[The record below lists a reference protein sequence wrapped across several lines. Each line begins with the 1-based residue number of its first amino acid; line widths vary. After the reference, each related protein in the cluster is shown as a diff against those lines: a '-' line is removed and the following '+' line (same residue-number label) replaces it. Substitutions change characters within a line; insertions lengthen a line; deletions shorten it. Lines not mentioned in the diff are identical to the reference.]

1 MKYTEITFTITPD
14 SETARD
20 LVSALSGDCGVD
32 SLEERDDHLIGYVA
46 TDCFDPVGLQSVLD
60 DFPMPDVKVTFS
72 AQQLEDHNWNEV
84 WEAHGFDPIDVD
96 GRCIIYDA
104 KRGLPGHDPSVSSD
118 AASPDAVSRDE
129 APLYVGIEAVQ
140 AFGSGTHETTQMIV
154 SSLLDMPLKGK
165 RVLDCG
171 CGTGIL
177 GIVAAKLGAREVVGY
192 DLDDWSVRNAQHN
205 GEINGVEMEIFEGD
219 KQVLSHVS
227 GLFDLILAN
236 INRNVLLADMDSF
249 VEVLAHD
256 GSLILSGFY
265 EMDIPLLEEA
275 ATRQGLVVS
284 RVSARGD
291 WRCLLLQRPSAQ
303 G

>member
-1 MKYTEITFTITPD
+1 M
-14 SETARD
+14 
-20 LVSALSGDCGVD
+20 
-32 SLEERDDHLIGYVA
+32 
-46 TDCFDPVGLQSVLD
+46 
-60 DFPMPDVKVTFS
+60 
-72 AQQLEDHNWNEV
+72 
-84 WEAHGFDPIDVD
+84 
-96 GRCIIYDA
+96 
-104 KRGLPGHDPSVSSD
+104 LPSW
-118 AASPDAVSRDE
+118 R
-129 APLYVGIEAVQ
+129 
-140 AFGSGTHETTQMIV
+140 
-154 SSLLDMPLKGK
+154 
-165 RVLDCG
+165 
-171 CGTGIL
+171 
-177 GIVAAKLGAREVVGY
+177 REVVGY
-192 DLDDWSVRNAQHN
+192 DIDDWSVRNAQHN

-265 EMDIPLLEEA
+265 EMDIPLLEET

>member
-104 KRGLPGHDPSVSSD
+104 KRGLEGHDPSVSSD
-118 AASPDAVSRDE
+118 AASRDE

-140 AFGSGTHETTQMIV
+140 AFGSGTHETT
-154 SSLLDMPLKGK
+154 
-165 RVLDCG
+165 
-171 CGTGIL
+171 
-177 GIVAAKLGAREVVGY
+177 
-192 DLDDWSVRNAQHN
+192 
-205 GEINGVEMEIFEGD
+205 
-219 KQVLSHVS
+219 
-227 GLFDLILAN
+227 
-236 INRNVLLADMDSF
+236 
-249 VEVLAHD
+249 
-256 GSLILSGFY
+256 
-265 EMDIPLLEEA
+265 
-275 ATRQGLVVS
+275 
-284 RVSARGD
+284 
-291 WRCLLLQRPSAQ
+291 
-303 G
+303 

>member
-96 GRCIIYDA
+96 GRCVIYDA
-104 KRGLPGHDPSVSSD
+104 KRGLEGHDPSVSSD
-118 AASPDAVSRDE
+118 AASRDA

-177 GIVAAKLGAREVVGY
+177 GIVAAKLGARGCR
-192 DLDDWSVRNAQHN
+192 LRH
-205 GEINGVEMEIFEGD
+205 
-219 KQVLSHVS
+219 
-227 GLFDLILAN
+227 
-236 INRNVLLADMDSF
+236 R
-249 VEVLAHD
+249 
-256 GSLILSGFY
+256 
-265 EMDIPLLEEA
+265 
-275 ATRQGLVVS
+275 
-284 RVSARGD
+284 
-291 WRCLLLQRPSAQ
+291 
-303 G
+303 

>member
-104 KRGLPGHDPSVSSD
+104 KRGLEGHDPSASSNPSV
-118 AASPDAVSRDE
+118 SPDAASRDE

-177 GIVAAKLGAREVVGY
+177 GIVAAKLGAAR
-192 DLDDWSVRNAQHN
+192 
-205 GEINGVEMEIFEGD
+205 
-219 KQVLSHVS
+219 LS
-227 GLFDLILAN
+227 
-236 INRNVLLADMDSF
+236 
-249 VEVLAHD
+249 
-256 GSLILSGFY
+256 
-265 EMDIPLLEEA
+265 
-275 ATRQGLVVS
+275 ATTLTTGACATPS
-284 RVSARGD
+284 TMARSTV
-291 WRCLLLQRPSAQ
+291 WRWRFLRATSWF
-303 G
+303 